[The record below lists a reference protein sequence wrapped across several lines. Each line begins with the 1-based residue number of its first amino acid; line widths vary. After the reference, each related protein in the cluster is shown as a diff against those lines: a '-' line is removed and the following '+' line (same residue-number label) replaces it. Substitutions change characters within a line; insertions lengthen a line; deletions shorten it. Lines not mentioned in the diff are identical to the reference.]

1 YNLKKIFSL
10 AVAASIASLLI
21 LSGCASSGGSSSSST
36 TFADYFS
43 YPTVNKN
50 GIAYTIYNKQV
61 APDDMDT
68 LSVVLLS
75 GYTYIEQTLNHYG
88 YIGVAVQFS
97 NSTNKLYVVE
107 RSVFDKFLKSE
118 IDANTFV
125 GQLKVMEL

>member
-1 YNLKKIFSL
+1 MKKIFSL

-125 GQLKVMEL
+125 GQLKVM

>member
-1 YNLKKIFSL
+1 MKKIFSL